1 MNEAERKI
9 LEDFTTEHWVDWIR
23 RILNYELVEPTI
35 PATLDEI
42 HQSLARVYF
51 SLESGAA
58 RDRFADAI
66 SILFESTPLVNAN
79 ARRIDSLITLI
90 SAIKPLRAK
99 KLVRRHLFGG
109 ALRGMEYGKRD
120 LHTTLLVA
128 AGKYQV
134 DDELVDYIKRSAQRT
149 GDYTYKLACLSILP
163 AYGQRNFVE
172 FLNGLIASLDEKKAL
187 QLGRQLNGILRK
199 YGFMEFCRWFTDT
212 LRDDSDGALCDKL
225 EFEWMEKALTAMV
238 FKSASVPAFDD
249 SADLSSL
256 VITGD
261 AYRNV
266 TALQVFA
273 RNEVLTPVQVV
284 ALARLHSQ
292 LDIDLIVKVLV
303 NIWWRMS
310 NLTDDHRGWF
320 FEYISPKHFKQP
332 AIIAVIA
339 RDEKKKFQFWGSQD
353 PTLIT
358 IFDRVKNECE
368 IGIPKAFTSNAA

>member
-1 MNEAERKI
+1 MNDAERNT
-9 LEDFTTEHWVDWIR
+9 LENFTTEHWVDWIR
-23 RILNYELVEPTI
+23 RVLNYESVEPTI
-35 PATLDEI
+35 PSTVDEI

-51 SLESGAA
+51 SLESATA
-58 RDRFADAI
+58 RDRFAYSI
-66 SILFESTPLVNAN
+66 STLLESTPLVNAN
-79 ARRIDSLITLI
+79 AQRIDALLTLI
-90 SAIKPLRAK
+90 SAIKPLGAK

-109 ALRGMEYGKRD
+109 ALRGVEYGKRD
-120 LHTTLLVA
+120 LHTTLLAA

-134 DDELVDYIKRSAQRT
+134 DDELVDYIKRSAQT
-149 GDYTYKLACLSILP
+149 TDDHAYKLVCLSILP
-163 AYGQRNFVE
+163 AYDQKEFIE
-172 FLNGLIASLDEKKAL
+172 FLAGLIPSLDEKKAL
-187 QLGRQLNGILRK
+187 QLGRQLNGVFRK
-199 YGFMEFCRWFTDT
+199 YGFMEFCRWFTDA

-238 FKSASVPAFDD
+238 FKGASLPVFDD
-249 SADLSSL
+249 SADLRSL

-266 TALQVFA
+266 TAAQVFA
-273 RNEVLTPVQVV
+273 RNDVLTPLQVV

-292 LDIDLIVKVLV
+292 VDIDLTVKVLV

-320 FEYISPKHFKQP
+320 FEYISPKHFSQP

-339 RDEKKKFQFWGSQD
+339 RDEKKQFQFWARQD

-368 IGIPKAFTSNAA
+368 IGIPKAFSSNAA